1 MNDMIEAI
9 EAPAKA
15 PVSGGR
21 AFLWLLLPL
30 GLLLLAIAWIA
41 STDPLRNFN
50 NGAPPVEA
58 LTYERTVLDDTGIHV
73 LLRAGGSEP
82 MSIAQV
88 QVDDAYWNFTQTP
101 PGPIAR
107 GNTAWIDLA
116 YPWII
121 GEAHVVNVISNTGT
135 AFAHEIAVAVPT
147 PVPTQSMLWQQAL
160 IGVIVGVLP
169 VAIGLLCYPAL
180 RGVGQA
186 GMNFLLALTI
196 GLLAFLLVDMTIE
209 ALELA
214 AESAAM
220 FQGPAMVVLAALA
233 SFLILMAIGRWRGT
247 PAGLSLSFFIA
258 LGIGLHNFG
267 EGLAIGAAFA
277 AGSAGLGTFLVL
289 GFAVHNVTEG
299 IGIAAPILKVRPP
312 LWSFA
317 ALALV
322 AGAPAVFGLWLGSL
336 AYAPQ
341 WSAFALAVGAGAIAQ
356 VIVEVGAYLLRSN
369 PSARSPLFSP
379 PVLGGFLAG
388 IGFMYLTAAIIKI

>member
-1 MNDMIEAI
+1 MTDVTTPSAR
-9 EAPAKA
+9 ASTTGSA
-15 PVSGGR
+15 R
-21 AFLWLLLPL
+21 AFIWLLLPL

-41 STDPLRNFN
+41 SADPLRNFN

-58 LTYERTVLDDTGIHV
+58 LTYERTVLDDSGIHI

-82 MSIAQV
+82 MVIAQV

-107 GNTAWIDLA
+107 GNTAWLDLA
-116 YPWII
+116 YPWVL
-121 GEAHVVNVISNTGT
+121 GEAHAINIVTNNGT

-147 PVPTQSMLWQQAL
+147 PVPTQSLLWQQSL
-160 IGVIVGVLP
+160 VGIIVGVLP
-169 VAIGLLCYPAL
+169 VAIGLMFYPAL

-186 GMNFLLALTI
+186 GMNLLLALTI
-196 GLLAFLLVDMTIE
+196 GLLAFLLIDMTLE

-214 AESAAM
+214 GESAAM
-220 FQGPAMVVLAALA
+220 FQGPSMVWLAALA

-299 IGIAAPILKVRPP
+299 VGIAAPILKVRPP
-312 LWSFA
+312 LWSFV
-317 ALALV
+317 ALALL

-341 WSAFALAVGAGAIAQ
+341 WSALALALGAGAIAQ

-369 PSARSPLFSP
+369 AGIRSPLFSP